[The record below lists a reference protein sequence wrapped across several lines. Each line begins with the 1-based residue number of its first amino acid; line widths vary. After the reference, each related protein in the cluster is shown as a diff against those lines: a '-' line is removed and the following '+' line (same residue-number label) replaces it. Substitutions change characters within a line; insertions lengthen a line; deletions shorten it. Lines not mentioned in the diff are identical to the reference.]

1 MRRIQLLGAFAA
13 ISLTV
18 ILAIAGCGSDGGSS
32 TTSSSSKPRVVNIS
46 NYSYAPETI
55 TVPAGT
61 KVTFVNHDSTAHTAT
76 SKEQG
81 AFDTQPIQPGKRA
94 AVTFSLPG
102 KFVYYCVFH
111 PFMKGTVEV
120 E

>member
-1 MRRIQLLGAFAA
+1 M
-13 ISLTV
+13 V
-18 ILAIAGCGSDGGSS
+18 D
-32 TTSSSSKPRVVNIS
+32 IS
-46 NYSYAPETI
+46 NYTYKPESI

-76 SKEQG
+76 SKQQG
-81 AFDTQPIQPGKRA
+81 AFDTQPIQPGKSA
-94 AVTFSLPG
+94 TVTLSEPG
-102 KFVYYCVFH
+102 TFVYYCVFH